1 MTVSSRIKGRYPQ
14 FGLEGENEDVEQH
27 DAGGGEFRAGAENE
41 TEKGAKGRFDGGH
54 GVFLRKDEFRDE
66 GAEKGTHD
74 HADGRVDEPDEKTDD
89 GAPAA
94 GLGAAGKF
102 REIGGYH
109 IVEDGDDDGD
119 REPDE
124 QEGQGHRLV
133 APVRAAAPEVEEQ
146 QAHPAQRRA
155 GQAGDDA
162 SDDAGDPQG
171 EGKYGDKGFHFAK
184 VLIIFVGNKTHTDM
198 FAKDVYVNRRRTL
211 LEKMRGAGE
220 SGVILLVGNAEAP
233 AQYKDN
239 CYKWRQDS
247 TWLYYMGLDDP
258 MYAAILDIDS
268 GEETIFADDVEIGDI
283 IWMGPQP
290 TVASKAALVGV
301 ANSAPYAQVDKAV
314 KAAIKAGRKVHYIAP
329 SRYFNKLRLMEMIG
343 RARIDLGVS
352 EPLTKAIIS
361 MRLIKEP
368 VEIAAIDAACDLGF
382 KMHCDLG
389 FKMHSV
395 ARDSIRLGIVE
406 QDIVGKMEGVALAEG
421 WGVSFPTILTQH
433 GETLHNHLHDKV
445 IEPGKL
451 MVIDAGV
458 ESNEHYAS
466 DFTRTYP
473 TSGKFTPKQHEVYQI
488 VCDCNELAFSL
499 VKPGITYR
507 EVHLAT
513 ARKMLEG
520 LSALGLVHGDLDE
533 MVALGIAG
541 LFQPHGLGHNMGLD
555 VHDMEDLNENWV
567 GYDPDQARAKQL
579 GLGSLRMARRLQPGH
594 VITDEPGIYFI
605 PALIG
610 QWKREGTGKGFVN
623 FDKLESY
630 YDFGGIRLEDDVLVT
645 EDGARRLGAQRLP
658 IFPDDVENAMA
669 R

>member
-1 MTVSSRIKGRYPQ
+1 
-14 FGLEGENEDVEQH
+14 
-27 DAGGGEFRAGAENE
+27 
-41 TEKGAKGRFDGGH
+41 
-54 GVFLRKDEFRDE
+54 
-66 GAEKGTHD
+66 
-74 HADGRVDEPDEKTDD
+74 
-89 GAPAA
+89 
-94 GLGAAGKF
+94 
-102 REIGGYH
+102 
-109 IVEDGDDDGD
+109 
-119 REPDE
+119 
-124 QEGQGHRLV
+124 
-133 APVRAAAPEVEEQ
+133 
-146 QAHPAQRRA
+146 
-155 GQAGDDA
+155 
-162 SDDAGDPQG
+162 
-171 EGKYGDKGFHFAK
+171 
-184 VLIIFVGNKTHTDM
+184 M
-198 FAKDVYVNRRRTL
+198 FAKEVYVKRRRTL
-211 LEKMRGAGE
+211 LDKMREAGE
-220 SGVILLVGNAEAP
+220 SGIILFVGNAEAP

-258 MYAAILDIDS
+258 MYAAVLDIDS
-268 GEETIFADDVEIGDI
+268 GAETVYADDVEIGDI

-290 TVASKAALVGV
+290 TVQSKAELVGV
-301 ANSAPYAQVDKAV
+301 ANSAPYGKVDEAV
-314 KAAIKAGRKVHYIAP
+314 KAAVHAGRKVHHVAP
-329 SRYFNKLRLMEMIG
+329 SRYFNTIRLKEM
-343 RARIDLGVS
+343 LGKVEPS
-352 EPLTKAIIS
+352 EVLTKAVIS
-361 MRLIKEP
+361 MRLIKDLE
-368 VEIAAIDAACDLGF
+368 EISAIDHA
-382 KMHCDLG
+382 CDLG

-395 ARDSIRLGIVE
+395 ARDSIRLGIIE
-406 QDIVGKMEGVALAEG
+406 QEIVGKMEGVALAEG

-473 TSGKFTPKQHEVYQI
+473 TSGKFTQKQREVYQI
-488 VCDCNELAFSL
+488 VCDCNELAFKL

-567 GYDPDQARAKQL
+567 GYDPDQTRAKQL
-579 GLGSLRMARRLQPGH
+579 GLGSLRMARRLRTGH

-605 PALIG
+605 PALIEK
-610 QWKREGTGKGFVN
+610 WKGDGTGKGFVN
-623 FDKLESY
+623 FEKLESY
-630 YDFGGIRLEDDVLVT
+630 YDFGGIRLEDDLLVIP
-645 EDGARRLGAQRLP
+645 DGARRLGARRLP
-658 IFPDDVENAMA
+658 IQPGDVEAAMA